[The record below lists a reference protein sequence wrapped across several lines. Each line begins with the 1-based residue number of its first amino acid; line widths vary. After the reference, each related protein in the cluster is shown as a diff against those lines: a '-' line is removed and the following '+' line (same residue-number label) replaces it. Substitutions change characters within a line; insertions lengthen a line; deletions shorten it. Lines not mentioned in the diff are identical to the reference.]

1 MDDHGTEEK
10 ARNQLV
16 LSFLSVRQ
24 AIGLLGFFLPL
35 ALIAFA
41 ILWPEPLRS
50 SISAYFHSPM
60 RDIFVGTLIAQAV
73 FLWSYEGFAPRG
85 DEWITDRGTARTAS
99 VGAVLIAL
107 APTTGPEASETTC
120 TLLACRLPD
129 WLTYGVHVA
138 AAGVFFGAL
147 AVFCLVLFVKGQD
160 DSAEKRASHRIYRIC
175 GWTILACLAL
185 IALVSVPGLSRALE
199 SLRPVFWLETIAT
212 FAFATSWAVK
222 GDSLRPLVQGVAAME
237 TRSR

>member
-1 MDDHGTEEK
+1 MDDRGIDQK

-16 LSFLSVRQ
+16 LSFLSVRR
-24 AIGLLGFFLPL
+24 AIGALGFFLPL

-41 ILWPEPLRS
+41 ILWPEPLGS

-73 FLWSYEGFAPRG
+73 FLWSYEGFAPEGAER
-85 DEWITDRGTARTAS
+85 ITDRGTARVAS
-99 VGAVLIAL
+99 VGAMLIAL
-107 APTTGPEASETTC
+107 APTTGPANSGDAC
-120 TLLACRLPD
+120 TLLACRMPE
-129 WLTYGVHVA
+129 WLTYGVHFA

-147 AVFCLVLFVKGQD
+147 AVFCLVLFVKGAE
-160 DSAEKRASHRIYRIC
+160 DSAEKRASNRIYRIC

-185 IALVSVPGLSRALE
+185 ILLVGLPGLSGALAP
-199 SLRPVFWLETIAT
+199 LRPVFWLETIAT

-222 GDSLRPLVQGVAAME
+222 GDSLRPLVQGFAAMQ
-237 TRSR
+237 RGPA